1 MRRWNGWGD
10 ESDHFELS
18 DDAREFLRA
27 RIGEG
32 STPHDAT
39 LEEALRE
46 VPASRLGN
54 TARFDADAR
63 LRLLHARGQSFP
75 DWVAMKSGRFGPV
88 ADAVARPSSHEEAAD
103 ALAEAQQLGAIV
115 IPYGGGTSVVG
126 HLNVPDVDRPVV
138 NISFERMNRLLAFD
152 EKSQLATF
160 GAGTPGPQRSEEH
173 TSELQ
178 SLMRISYA

>member
-75 DWVAMKSGRFGPV
+75 DW
-88 ADAVARPSSHEEAAD
+88 
-103 ALAEAQQLGAIV
+103 
-115 IPYGGGTSVVG
+115 
-126 HLNVPDVDRPVV
+126 
-138 NISFERMNRLLAFD
+138 
-152 EKSQLATF
+152 
-160 GAGTPGPQRSEEH
+160 RSEEH

-178 SLMRISYA
+178 SLMRISYAVFCLKKKK